1 MQVTEL
7 ESALAEANSRL
18 TRIDEADKRLA
29 GPVTSQPA
37 AAPAKTLQHKPADS
51 NQSVTSEAHDP
62 VKPTGVN
69 PAVNATVL
77 VTAKPSAPTS
87 QPAQAASKSNEPA
100 VKFTEQTPAVQKQ

>member
-29 GPVTSQPA
+29 GPATSQPV
-37 AAPAKTLQHKPADS
+37 AAPAQASQHKPADS
-51 NQSVTSEAHDP
+51 EQSVTPKAHDP

-69 PAVNATVL
+69 PARDATAL
-77 VTAKPSAPTS
+77 VTVKSSAPTS